1 MADPV
6 ESFLMTGEHDRQ
18 FPDWPGNLAA
28 RRAAGTATMR
38 DVLVRVTQW
47 RVNRAPLS
55 LGRVPPDAEAR
66 VRTRIAP
73 LIEGMFDPD
82 DAAKLLSTLP
92 ERVVVLTPSTFAA
105 QVSDLPLGMGWD
117 LANVLL
123 DAVGAPP
130 LGDDAPE
137 LDGLC
142 DAGRAFVLPAALRSE
157 QPFPDVVV
165 HEVAHLLHIVPAV
178 DVGLGRAKTPVLE
191 IPPRERETFAY
202 ACEVWAGAIHGGLD
216 GTAERALQFASTTS
230 DARANRKTIDAL
242 LSTAAKRP
250 EDGWAILRAWVES
263 LGRKRA
269 RSKTR

>member
-6 ESFLMTGEHDRQ
+6 EAFLMTGEHDLQ
-18 FPDWPGNLAA
+18 FPGWPGNLAA

-47 RVNRAPLS
+47 RANRAPLS
-55 LGRVPPDAEAR
+55 LGRVPPDAVER
-66 VRTRIAP
+66 VRSRIAP
-73 LIEGMFDPD
+73 LLQGLFEAE
-82 DAAKLLSTLP
+82 DAATLLSSLP
-92 ERVVVLTPSTFAA
+92 ARVVVLSPFTFAA
-105 QVSDLPLGMGWD
+105 QVADLPLRMAWD

-157 QPFPDVVV
+157 EPFPDVVV
-165 HEVAHLLHIVPAV
+165 HEVAHLLHVVAATE
-178 DVGLGRAKTPVLE
+178 VGLDRATPILA

-202 ACEVWAGAIHGGLD
+202 ACEVWTCATRDGLE
-216 GTAERALQFASTTS
+216 GISERVREFANATS
-230 DARANRKTIDAL
+230 DARVDRRTLDAVL
-242 LSTAAKRP
+242 GDAAKRP
-250 EDGWAILRAWVES
+250 DEGWSVLRAWAES
-263 LGRKRA
+263 LGRKTKR
-269 RSKTR
+269 RR

>member
-6 ESFLMTGEHDRQ
+6 EAFLMTGEHDAQ

-47 RVNRAPLS
+47 RANRAPLS
-55 LGRVPPDAEAR
+55 LGRVPPDAVGR
-66 VRTRIAP
+66 VRSHIAP
-73 LIEGMFDPD
+73 MIQGLFDPD
-82 DAAKLLSTLP
+82 DAARLLSALP

-105 QVSDLPLGMGWD
+105 QVSDLPLRMAWD

-157 QPFPDVVV
+157 EPFPDVVV
-165 HEVAHLLHIVPAV
+165 HEVAHLLHIVPAPE
-178 DVGLGRAKTPVLE
+178 VGITRTKGPILE
-191 IPPRERETFAY
+191 IRSRESETFAY
-202 ACEVWAGAIHGGLD
+202 ACEVWTCATRSGLD
-216 GTAERALQFASTTS
+216 DVTDRVVEFANATS
-230 DARANRKTIDAL
+230 DARVNRRTLDAL
-242 LSTAAKRP
+242 LGDAAKRP
-250 EDGWAILRAWVES
+250 EEGWSILRAWAES
-263 LGRKRA
+263 LGSKAA
-269 RSKTR
+269 RRRR